1 LARLSGVFIVA
12 AMGVPGW
19 AQEPVDFSRDI
30 KPLLNQ
36 HCVACH
42 GGVKQAAG
50 ISLVYRSQ
58 VLGEARSGKTP
69 VVPGDLAASELI
81 RRVTTTDPED
91 RMPPPAEHPKGLTA
105 GEIDTFKRWVLEGG
119 RWGEHW
125 AFVKPMPAPIPQ
137 PNNRDWSRTGLDRFV
152 IQKMEQAGVAPSP
165 EETPDRWLRRTSL
178 DLTGLPPTPKERAD
192 FLATLP
198 DRGEAAYA
206 FEVDRL
212 LASPRFGERW
222 ASVWLDQVRYAD
234 SRGLG
239 ADGRRNIWKYRDWVI
254 DAFNRDLPYD
264 QFTVKQIAGDLLPDR
279 TLADRMAT
287 AAHRTTQS
295 SEEGGTDDEE
305 FRVAAVLDRVN
316 TTWQAWQGITFGCVQ
331 CHHHPYDP
339 IRHEEYYQFAAFF
352 NNTADCDLD
361 EEWPVLDAPLE
372 MSDYDRAD
380 DLDRSMDALRREIW
394 EAESAPLKREALWRP
409 LLRLDLKSSTDTLLE
424 SEVVGEHEEFHT
436 VNTVASNT
444 DITVEAAVPEGMTEV
459 TAIRFTGMPLDPK
472 SAVADSEWGF
482 VLSHVIAELVVPGEA
497 EPRPVPLAHL
507 VGDEADPFHDPDE
520 SLNAKSNRG
529 FSAYTRIHYPRQA
542 ALIPEKPVVV
552 PAGSRIR
559 VQLKHRMTALGA
571 FPLVTRR
578 GHLAVSDS
586 TEFSSLLENE
596 QIRKCTVRLGELR
609 KDRREIPSTGVP
621 VLRERPAHLTRPT
634 HVFVRGLFL
643 TKDKEVEA
651 NVPELFAPLP
661 AGMAPNRLALARWL
675 VSPENPLTAR
685 VAVNRMWSRLFG
697 VGLVATEEDFGSS
710 GEPPSHPALL
720 DYLALRFQ
728 NEQGWSMKQALREMV
743 LSSTYRQ
750 SGRIRPELLER
761 DPQNRLLAVG
771 PRQRLAAEIV
781 RDQALA
787 IGGLLSETLFGPPT
801 HPPLPDGVWAPFQA
815 GDRWQTP
822 KPGDPDRYRRSVY
835 TYMKRSI
842 PYPMYAAFDAP
853 SREFC
858 TPRRLRS
865 NTPLQALM
873 TLNDETFLECA
884 KGLAGRMQGAGE
896 APIDEALERG
906 FLIATGAPAGDATL
920 QELKHL
926 FTEVRGQYALVP
938 EQMKE
943 IAESPD
949 QAAMVVVAGVLLN
962 LDEVFTK

>member
-1 LARLSGVFIVA
+1 
-12 AMGVPGW
+12 
-19 AQEPVDFSRDI
+19 
-30 KPLLNQ
+30 
-36 HCVACH
+36 
-42 GGVKQAAG
+42 
-50 ISLVYRSQ
+50 
-58 VLGEARSGKTP
+58 
-69 VVPGDLAASELI
+69 
-81 RRVTTTDPED
+81 
-91 RMPPPAEHPKGLTA
+91 
-105 GEIDTFKRWVLEGG
+105 
-119 RWGEHW
+119 
-125 AFVKPMPAPIPQ
+125 
-137 PNNRDWSRTGLDRFV
+137 
-152 IQKMEQAGVAPSP
+152 
-165 EETPDRWLRRTSL
+165 
-178 DLTGLPPTPKERAD
+178 
-192 FLATLP
+192 
-198 DRGEAAYA
+198 
-206 FEVDRL
+206 
-212 LASPRFGERW
+212 
-222 ASVWLDQVRYAD
+222 
-234 SRGLG
+234 
-239 ADGRRNIWKYRDWVI
+239 
-254 DAFNRDLPYD
+254 
-264 QFTVKQIAGDLLPDR
+264 
-279 TLADRMAT
+279 
-287 AAHRTTQS
+287 
-295 SEEGGTDDEE
+295 
-305 FRVAAVLDRVN
+305 
-316 TTWQAWQGITFGCVQ
+316 
-331 CHHHPYDP
+331 
-339 IRHEEYYQFAAFF
+339 
-352 NNTADCDLD
+352 
-361 EEWPVLDAPLE
+361 
-372 MSDYDRAD
+372 
-380 DLDRSMDALRREIW
+380 
-394 EAESAPLKREALWRP
+394 
-409 LLRLDLKSSTDTLLE
+409 
-424 SEVVGEHEEFHT
+424 
-436 VNTVASNT
+436 
-444 DITVEAAVPEGMTEV
+444 
-459 TAIRFTGMPLDPK
+459 
-472 SAVADSEWGF
+472 
-482 VLSHVIAELVVPGEA
+482 
-497 EPRPVPLAHL
+497 
-507 VGDEADPFHDPDE
+507 
-520 SLNAKSNRG
+520 
-529 FSAYTRIHYPRQA
+529 
-542 ALIPEKPVVV
+542 
-552 PAGSRIR
+552 
-559 VQLKHRMTALGA
+559 
-571 FPLVTRR
+571 
-578 GHLAVSDS
+578 
-586 TEFSSLLENE
+586 
-596 QIRKCTVRLGELR
+596 
-609 KDRREIPSTGVP
+609 
-621 VLRERPAHLTRPT
+621 
-634 HVFVRGLFL
+634 
-643 TKDKEVEA
+643 
-651 NVPELFAPLP
+651 
-661 AGMAPNRLALARWL
+661 